1 VTAFFQMVLANL
13 KMTARNRVAL
23 FWNLAFPLIFILL
36 FGFLFAGDDLSISVG
51 VAGADQS
58 SLATSVVDAMR
69 ATDGF
74 EVHTGAEQAELE
86 KLRDGDRSVVVVFGA
101 PNGAQQ
107 VPADIYWDS
116 SNPQTGQV
124 ALSAV
129 QSFLAQAGAAP
140 GSERPIAVSVHSV
153 DASGLKYIDF
163 LVPGILAMTIMNSGM
178 LGLAS
183 AFVSYRERGIL
194 RRIKATPFPL
204 SSFIAAR
211 IVSQLLIAV
220 VQAVILVSVGIVAV
234 GLNINGNLIYAL
246 VIVIIGSLAFLSLGF
261 VVASFARNQEAAD
274 SLANAVTF
282 PMLFLG
288 GVFFPTDAAPG
299 VLQPIIRLLPLRYL
313 ADALRN
319 VMVENAGLG
328 AQWLNIGVLT
338 LTAAVGFVL
347 TVKLF
352 RWESNA
358 V

>member
-1 VTAFFQMVLANL
+1 MSAFLSMVLANL

-36 FGFLFAGDDLSISVG
+36 FGFLFAGGDLTIDVG
-51 VAGADQS
+51 VAGAGQS
-58 SLATSVVDAMR
+58 QQATAVVDTMR

-74 EVHTGAEQAELE
+74 AVHAGDERDEIAA
-86 KLRDGDRSVVVVFGA
+86 LRDGDRSVVIVFGA
-101 PNGAQQ
+101 QDASGA
-107 VPADIYWDS
+107 VPADLYWDS
-116 SNPQTGQV
+116 SDPQTGQV

-129 QSFLAQAGAAP
+129 QSFLSQAAVPP
-140 GSERPIAVSVHSV
+140 GSARAIEVSVHSV
-153 DASGLKYIDF
+153 DSSGLEYIDF

-194 RRIKATPFPL
+194 RRIRATPFPL

-211 IVSQLLIAV
+211 IVSQLLVAV
-220 VQAVILVSVGIVAV
+220 VQAVILVAVGILAV
-234 GLNINGNLIYAL
+234 GLRINGNLIYAL
-246 VIVIIGSLAFLSLGF
+246 VIVIFGSLAFLSLGF
-261 VVASFARNQEAAD
+261 AVASFARDQEAAD
-274 SLANAVTF
+274 SLGNAITF

-288 GVFFPTDAAPG
+288 GVFFPTDAAPS

-313 ADALRN
+313 ANALRS
-319 VMVENAGLG
+319 VMVENGSLVG
-328 AQWLNIGVLT
+328 QWLNVGVLM

-347 TVKLF
+347 TLKLF
-352 RWESNA
+352 RWESRA

>member
-1 VTAFFQMVLANL
+1 MTAFLHMVVANL

-36 FGFLFAGDDLSISVG
+36 FGFLFSGDDVTINVG
-51 VAGADQS
+51 VARADQS
-58 SLATSVVDAMR
+58 PIATSVVDAMK

-74 EVHTGAEQAELE
+74 EVHVGDEQEELD
-86 KLRDGDRSVVVVFGA
+86 KLRDGDRSVVIVFRAAVSGQ
-101 PNGAQQ
+101 P
-107 VPADIYWDS
+107 VPTDVYWDS

-129 QSFLAQAGAAP
+129 QSFLAEAGAPPEAT
-140 GSERPIAVSVHSV
+140 RPIAVTVHSV
-153 DASGLKYIDF
+153 DSSGLSYIDF

-183 AFVSYRERGIL
+183 AFVSYRERGVL

-204 SSFIAAR
+204 TSFVAAR

-220 VQAVILVSVGIVAV
+220 VQAVILVAVGILAV
-234 GLNINGNLIYAL
+234 GLEINGNLLYAL
-246 VIVIIGSLAFLSLGF
+246 IIVVIGSLAFLSLGF

-288 GVFFPTDAAPG
+288 GVFFPTDAAPA
-299 VLQPIIRLLPLRYL
+299 VLQPIIRLMPLRYL
-313 ADALRN
+313 ADGLRN
-319 VMVENAGLG
+319 VMVENGALT
-328 AQWLNIGVLT
+328 AQWLNIGVLV
-338 LTAAVGFVL
+338 LTTAVGFVL
-347 TVKLF
+347 SVRLF